1 MGGVKDKVVVITGAS
16 AGIGRS
22 TALEFAERGA
32 SVVLVARRAEA
43 LDDLARECEDAGGR
57 ALAAPADVTDEEA
70 LRDVVRRSVERFG
83 RIDVWVNNAAVS
95 AFGRFEE
102 VPSDVYRRV
111 IETNLFGYVN
121 GARAALAQFHEQG
134 RGVLINVSSVVGV
147 GAIPYTNAY
156 SASKAAI
163 RGFSDSLRQELLG
176 ENIDVCTILPASID
190 TPLFQQAA
198 NVFGRGAKPLNPA
211 NHPRVV
217 ARSIVGCAQRPR
229 REVASGIGSGFSTF
243 WARVTPRIYERVSA
257 RVVKR
262 DHFLDEPSEP
272 TEGNLFR
279 PIAAPAQETGNWGGA
294 DPRRFLRRGRV
305 LGGAAA
311 LAPLAGA
318 GLALLWLR
326 PRVTTTRRLQIGG
339 AR

>member
-147 GAIPYTNAY
+147 GAIPYTNSIPHRRRR
-156 SASKAAI
+156 SAGSATA
-163 RGFSDSLRQELLG
+163 
-176 ENIDVCTILPASID
+176 C
-190 TPLFQQAA
+190 
-198 NVFGRGAKPLNPA
+198 
-211 NHPRVV
+211 
-217 ARSIVGCAQRPR
+217 ARSCSGRISTSAPSCR
-229 REVASGIGSGFSTF
+229 RRSIRRCSSRRRTSSG
-243 WARVTPRIYERVSA
+243 
-257 RVVKR
+257 
-262 DHFLDEPSEP
+262 
-272 TEGNLFR
+272 
-279 PIAAPAQETGNWGGA
+279 AAPS
-294 DPRRFLRRGRV
+294 R
-305 LGGAAA
+305 
-311 LAPLAGA
+311 
-318 GLALLWLR
+318 
-326 PRVTTTRRLQIGG
+326 
-339 AR
+339 